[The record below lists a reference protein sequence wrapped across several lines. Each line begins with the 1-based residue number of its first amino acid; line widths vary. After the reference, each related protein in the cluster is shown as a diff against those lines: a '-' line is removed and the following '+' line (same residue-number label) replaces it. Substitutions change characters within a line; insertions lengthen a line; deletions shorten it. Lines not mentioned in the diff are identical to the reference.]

1 MALSSEQLKHLEKR
15 LHQERERL
23 LGQLREFTEPEA
35 EEDSQEQSGDLTKAP
50 FHQADL
56 GTDVA
61 NEELEASIATRR
73 SAELVEIDAAL
84 ERITLAPDTYGVD
97 ENTGEAI
104 PFERLDIIPYARTT
118 AAH

>member
-1 MALSSEQLKHLEKR
+1 MPLSTAQLEHLERR
-15 LHQERERL
+15 LREERDRL
-23 LGQLREFTEPEA
+23 MGQLQEFSGREADDDNQDQT
-35 EEDSQEQSGDLTKAP
+35 GDLTKVP
-50 FHQADL
+50 LHQADL

-73 SAELVEIDAAL
+73 SAELAEIDAAL
-84 ERITLAPDTYGVD
+84 ERIASAPETYGID
-97 ENTGEAI
+97 ENSGEPI